1 MPGVAV
7 AQKKKSEGLLQSLGG
22 EVSTGVDEFRVLL
35 FDTFAS
41 MYNSLVSALVR
52 NFQKDN
58 KKEIKKDK
66 IEEAMYH
73 SLVSALVSNFQKDKT
88 KKIKKNK
95 KKRSCTT
102 LSSLP

>member
-41 MYNSLVSALVR
+41 MYNSLVSALVS

-58 KKEIKKDK
+58 KKKLKK
-66 IEEAMYH
+66 
-73 SLVSALVSNFQKDKT
+73 V
-88 KKIKKNK
+88 
-95 KKRSCTT
+95 KRRGHVP
-102 LSSLP
+102 LSRLCLGEQFSER